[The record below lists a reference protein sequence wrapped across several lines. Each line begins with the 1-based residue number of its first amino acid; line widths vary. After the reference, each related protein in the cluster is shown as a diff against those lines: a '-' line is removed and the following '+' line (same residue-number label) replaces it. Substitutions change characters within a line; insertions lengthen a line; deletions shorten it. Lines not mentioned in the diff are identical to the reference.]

1 MVVDENKIKSELYRV
16 GISID
21 SIYDLVNSSKSY
33 PQGIPILIKFLK
45 MGISDDTLKE
55 GVIRSLA
62 VKEAK
67 GFAGSVL
74 IEEFNRTPKNKIV
87 LRWVIGSA
95 IEVVIT
101 SNEIA
106 SVIEIVK
113 DKTNGLSR
121 QMFILALG
129 KLPSKET
136 EQVLLELL
144 DDEEVVLYAITALT
158 KIKSKRGIRKI
169 KKYLTHSNP
178 LIRKE
183 AQKALKKRN
192 QIC

>member
-1 MVVDENKIKSELYRV
+1 MVVNENKIRYELHRV
-16 GISID
+16 GITID
-21 SIYDLVNSSKSY
+21 SIYDLVNSAKPY

-45 MGISDDTLKE
+45 MGIPDDNVKE

-67 GFAGSVL
+67 GLAGSAL
-74 IEEFNRTPKNKIV
+74 IEEFNRIPKDKMD
-87 LRWVIGSA
+87 LRWVIGNA

-101 SNEIA
+101 DNEVE
-106 SVIEIVK
+106 SVTEIVK

-129 KLPSKET
+129 KFPSKET
-136 EQVLLELL
+136 EQVLIELL
-144 DDEEVVLYAITALT
+144 DDEEVVLHAFTALT
-158 KIKSKRGIRKI
+158 KIKSNRGKGKM

-178 LIRKE
+178 LIRKT
-183 AQKALKKRN
+183 AQKALKKDQN
-192 QIC
+192 